1 MNHQFLPEGRRMDT
15 LENRKFTSGFQGL
28 QDAMCQGRILEGRA
42 VRCDAAHDLF
52 VDFGFCQG
60 VIPHEEAA
68 AGLADG
74 STREIAVLT
83 RVGKPVCFTVT
94 GFELD
99 GSGMARPVLSR
110 RAAQLRCREEYLAR
124 LAPGDVIPARVTRVE
139 PCGAFVDLGCGVAS
153 LLPID
158 TISVSRI
165 AHPGDRFAVGMDLRV
180 VVRGRDDRDRITLT
194 HRELLGTWQEN
205 ADLFSPG
212 ETVPGVVRSVEDYGI
227 FVELMPNLAG
237 LAEYRSGVRPG
248 QQATVTVK
256 SLSPQKMKVKLIL
269 IESYDDPRP
278 PAPPRYFFTGEHL
291 DHWDYSPVDCTRQ
304 VGTVFA
310 KPEGGGLPQ

>member
-1 MNHQFLPEGRRMDT
+1 M
-15 LENRKFTSGFQGL
+15 
-28 QDAMCQGRILEGRA
+28 
-42 VRCDAAHDLF
+42 
-52 VDFGFCQG
+52 
-60 VIPHEEAA
+60 
-68 AGLADG
+68 
-74 STREIAVLT
+74 
-83 RVGKPVCFTVT
+83 
-94 GFELD
+94 
-99 GSGMARPVLSR
+99 
-110 RAAQLRCREEYLAR
+110 
-124 LAPGDVIPARVTRVE
+124 
-139 PCGAFVDLGCGVAS
+139 
-153 LLPID
+153 
-158 TISVSRI
+158 
-165 AHPGDRFAVGMDLRV
+165 
-180 VVRGRDDRDRITLT
+180 
-194 HRELLGTWQEN
+194 
-205 ADLFSPG
+205 
-212 ETVPGVVRSVEDYGI
+212 PGVVRSVEDYGI

>member
-1 MNHQFLPEGRRMDT
+1 MDQPIELRSSVNGNLVIRAYHGHFATNHSHINYYMDMSRM
-15 LENRKFTSGFQGL
+15 K
-28 QDAMCQGRILEGRA
+28 
-42 VRCDAAHDLF
+42 HD
-52 VDFGFCQG
+52 
-60 VIPHEEAA
+60 HKMAKEAA
-68 AGLADG
+68 ITMA
-74 STREIAVLT
+74 
-83 RVGKPVCFTVT
+83 KP
-94 GFELD
+94 
-99 GSGMARPVLSR
+99 
-110 RAAQLRCREEYLAR
+110 Y
-124 LAPGDVIPARVTRVE
+124 
-139 PCGAFVDLGCGVAS
+139 
-153 LLPID
+153 ID

-291 DHWDYSPVDCTRQ
+291 DRWDYSPPGAARQ
-304 VGTVFA
+304 LTSVFSA
-310 KPEGGGLPQ
+310 ES